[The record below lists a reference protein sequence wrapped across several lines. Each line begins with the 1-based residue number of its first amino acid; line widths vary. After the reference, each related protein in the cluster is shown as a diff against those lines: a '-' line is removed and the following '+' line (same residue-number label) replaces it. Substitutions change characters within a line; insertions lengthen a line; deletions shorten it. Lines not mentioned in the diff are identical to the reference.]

1 MECRPPLPICAEGG
15 GGKQLLGS
23 KGHCLAQKVR
33 PTLPGRAASLAST
46 SPPDPYGER
55 RGEGVGREGVKRG
68 EGRGGLVEIAKVGLM
83 GHFSHSSPTWL
94 GETQE
99 ETKPPA
105 PAQSSPPFPQITHH
119 RCTPPPRPAGPV
131 MRTATRPHPP
141 PHVFITDPPTTDVQ
155 AACSS
160 KIHQTLTYA
169 QDTTPS
175 LHHNMVHRWAR
186 THTLYHRTHTCAHT
200 LHVH

>member
-105 PAQSSPPFPQITHH
+105 PA
-119 RCTPPPRPAGPV
+119 
-131 MRTATRPHPP
+131 
-141 PHVFITDPPTTDVQ
+141 
-155 AACSS
+155 
-160 KIHQTLTYA
+160 
-169 QDTTPS
+169 
-175 LHHNMVHRWAR
+175 
-186 THTLYHRTHTCAHT
+186 
-200 LHVH
+200 